1 MLARRARDHRNETKS
16 RQRCDRGVSETVR
29 LMFRGGLY
37 ELEFRGD
44 DVQDV
49 RAIGAGRPALPRAN
63 A

>member
-1 MLARRARDHRNETKS
+1 
-16 RQRCDRGVSETVR
+16 
-29 LMFRGGLY
+29 MFRGGLY